1 MITAL
6 LDRFSIGL
14 SALCLLHCLAI
25 PLVITISPVMATF
38 AFADESFHIAL
49 IAIVIPTSVIALS
62 LGCKKHKGWR
72 ILALGSGGLA
82 TLTIAAFAEGLGFGE
97 TGETLLTVLGALTV
111 AAAHLSNYRACRA
124 HDC

>member
-49 IAIVIPTSVIALS
+49 IALVIPTSAIALS

-72 ILALGSGGLA
+72 ILALGLGGLA

-97 TGETLLTVLGALTV
+97 TGETLLTVLGALIV
-111 AAAHLSNYRACRA
+111 ATAHLSNYRACRA